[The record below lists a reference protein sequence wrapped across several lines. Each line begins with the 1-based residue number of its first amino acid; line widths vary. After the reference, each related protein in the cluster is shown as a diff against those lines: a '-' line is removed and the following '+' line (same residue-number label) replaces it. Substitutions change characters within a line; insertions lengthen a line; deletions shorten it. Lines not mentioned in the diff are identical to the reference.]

1 MPNTATFL
9 GNISPPLDIP
19 TAGHRPKA
27 LSAAVNGMREREK
40 SRPTFATGDE
50 KKEEEIIGMEGEPR
64 IDFGRRAAAAAF
76 QSDVAA
82 GRILLP
88 SPPSFL

>member
-1 MPNTATFL
+1 
-9 GNISPPLDIP
+9 
-19 TAGHRPKA
+19 
-27 LSAAVNGMREREK
+27 MREGKK